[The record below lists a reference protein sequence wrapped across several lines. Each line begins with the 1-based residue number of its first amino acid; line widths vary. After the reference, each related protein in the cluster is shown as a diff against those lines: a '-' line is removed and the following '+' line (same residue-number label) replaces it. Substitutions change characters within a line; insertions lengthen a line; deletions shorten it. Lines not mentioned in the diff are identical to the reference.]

1 MITMRFN
8 PPNVRL
14 INFGS
19 VGKKNAHMNDA
30 ILNNDQTN
38 INILVNVFITFSFIK
53 KCFDGLTKNLLFS
66 LFFCIFIENIET
78 CVIMKF
84 GNQLMVMRGYMR

>member
-14 INFGS
+14 INFGN
-19 VGKKNAHMNDA
+19 VGKKNAHINDA

-53 KCFDGLTKNLLFS
+53 KCSGGLTKKGEDYLPSPSATNLDLICSSSS
-66 LFFCIFIENIET
+66 LCLLEY
-78 CVIMKF
+78 K
-84 GNQLMVMRGYMR
+84 

>member
-38 INILVNVFITFSFIK
+38 INILVNVFITF
-53 KCFDGLTKNLLFS
+53 
-66 LFFCIFIENIET
+66 FF
-78 CVIMKF
+78 
-84 GNQLMVMRGYMR
+84 Y

>member
-53 KCFDGLTKNLLFS
+53 KCFDEQTKKERIIYPLPQLLLTL
-66 LFFCIFIENIET
+66 I
-78 CVIMKF
+78 
-84 GNQLMVMRGYMR
+84 